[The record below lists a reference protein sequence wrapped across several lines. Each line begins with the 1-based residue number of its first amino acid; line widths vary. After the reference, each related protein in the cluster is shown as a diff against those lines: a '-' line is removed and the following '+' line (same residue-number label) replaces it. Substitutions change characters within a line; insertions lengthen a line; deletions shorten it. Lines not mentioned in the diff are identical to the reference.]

1 MDFPGLQGDGSRK
14 GEIGPALRRF
24 EASVDKTAV
33 AFLRLPLPM
42 TNFAP
47 QPVPAAL
54 RHALSRVVAG
64 HVLNENEAG
73 SAFEEIMAGDAPPG
87 AVGELLLA
95 LRARGEAASEL
106 AGAVA
111 ALRGVMLTVPYHTPS
126 LLVDTC
132 GTGGGVVRTL
142 NVSTA
147 AAFVAAGAGVPI
159 AKHGNRSFTS
169 RSGSAD
175 VLEALGVSIHVGSER
190 AGEILAEVGLVFLF
204 APDYHPAMRHV
215 AGVRRDLGVPTL
227 MNLVGPLANPA
238 LAGRQ
243 VVGVADADRAPMV
256 ADALLRL
263 GAMHALVVH
272 GEIGIDEIAPVG
284 LTRVWEVLDGTLRE
298 WRLDPADVGLDTPS
312 LEGLEGG
319 EPSENAERILALF
332 ARPASV
338 PAALRAAVL
347 LNAAGAIYVS
357 GTSESLPD
365 AVAQARRALDSG
377 AALARLK
384 SLVEASTA

>member
-1 MDFPGLQGDGSRK
+1 MDFPGLRGFAQENARAWFGAPLVQPG
-14 GEIGPALRRF
+14 
-24 EASVDKTAV
+24 VDKTAI
-33 AFLRLPLPM
+33 AFLRLPPPM
-42 TNFAP
+42 TNIAP
-47 QPVPAAL
+47 EPGSPAL
-54 RHALSRVVAG
+54 RHAVSLVVAG
-64 HVLNENEAG
+64 NVLSESEAR
-73 SAFEEIMAGDAPPG
+73 SAFEEIMAGAAAPR
-87 AVGELLLA
+87 VIGELLLA
-95 LRARGEAASEL
+95 LRARGESASEL

-111 ALRGVMLTVPYHTPS
+111 ALRDAMVTGPYHAPS
-126 LLVDTC
+126 RLVDTC

-175 VLEALGVSIHVGSER
+175 VLEALGVSLDMGPHR
-190 AGEILAEVGLVFLF
+190 AGEILADVGLVFLF
-204 APDYHPAMRHV
+204 APNYHPAMRHV

-238 LAGRQ
+238 LARRQ
-243 VVGVADADRAPMV
+243 VVGVADVVRAPMV
-256 ADALLRL
+256 AEALLRL
-263 GAMHALVVH
+263 GAIHALVVH

-284 LTRVWEVLDGTLRE
+284 LTRVWEVLDGTVRE
-298 WRLDPADVGLDTPS
+298 WSLDPADLALDTPT

-319 EPSENAERILALF
+319 EPAENAARMVDLF
-332 ARPASV
+332 SQPASA

-347 LNAAGAIYVS
+347 LNAAGAVYVG
-357 GTSESLPD
+357 GTSGSLPD
-365 AVAQARRALDSG
+365 ALARARQALDSG

-384 SLVEASTA
+384 ALVAASTA